1 MPKFEVY
8 VDEIGG
14 YHFRLRARNGQII
27 AVSQSYKSKE
37 GCLKGIKSVKLNA
50 PGARIVILEKELE
63 TGRRVE
69 TEKELETEKEH
80 ETGKKLKIEKDMQVS
95 V

>member
-8 VDEIGG
+8 SDEVGG
-14 YHFRLRARNGQII
+14 YHFRLGARNGQII

-37 GCLKGIKSVKLNA
+37 GCLKGIKSVKINA
-50 PGARIVILEKELE
+50 AGARVVVMDEELE
-63 TGRRVE
+63 NENKT
-69 TEKELETEKEH
+69 
-80 ETGKKLKIEKDMQVS
+80 QVS

>member
-8 VDEIGG
+8 SDEEGG

-37 GCLKGIKSVKLNA
+37 GCLKGIKSVKINA
-50 PGARIVILEKELE
+50 AGARVVVMEEELEKENK
-63 TGRRVE
+63 T
-69 TEKELETEKEH
+69 
-80 ETGKKLKIEKDMQVS
+80 QVS

>member
-8 VDEIGG
+8 SDEMGG

-50 PGARIVILEKELE
+50 SGARIVILENQL
-63 TGRRVE
+63 G
-69 TEKELETEKEH
+69 
-80 ETGKKLKIEKDMQVS
+80 IESGTQVS

>member
-8 VDEIGG
+8 VDEMGG

-50 PGARIVILEKELE
+50 SGARIVILETELE
-63 TGRRVE
+63 IE
-69 TEKELETEKEH
+69 KDLEAEKELD
-80 ETGKKLKIEKDMQVS
+80 TGKEAQVS

>member
-8 VDEIGG
+8 SDEDGG

-37 GCLKGIKSVKLNA
+37 GCLKGIKSVKINA
-50 PGARIVILEKELE
+50 AGARVVVMEE
-63 TGRRVE
+63 
-69 TEKELETEKEH
+69 
-80 ETGKKLKIEKDMQVS
+80 ETGKRK
-95 V
+95 

>member
-14 YHFRLRARNGQII
+14 YYFRLRARNGQII
-27 AVSQSYKSKE
+27 AVSQCYKSKE

-50 PGARIVILEKELE
+50 SGARIVILENEFEPGKELE
-63 TGRRVE
+63 ME
-69 TEKELETEKEH
+69 T
-80 ETGKKLKIEKDMQVS
+80 
-95 V
+95 

>member
-1 MPKFEVY
+1 MTQNGGNMPKFEVY

-50 PGARIVILEKELE
+50 SGARIVILEKELE
-63 TGRRVE
+63 TGRKLETKKELE
-69 TEKELETEKEH
+69 TEKELETGKEP
-80 ETGKKLKIEKDMQVS
+80 K
-95 V
+95 

>member
-50 PGARIVILEKELE
+50 SGARIVILEKELE
-63 TGRRVE
+63 TGN
-69 TEKELETEKEH
+69 ELETETELEKEK
-80 ETGKKLKIEKDMQVS
+80 ELDTGRLF
-95 V
+95 

>member
-8 VDEIGG
+8 SDEMGG

-50 PGARIVILEKELE
+50 AGARVVLMEEEMESENK
-63 TGRRVE
+63 T
-69 TEKELETEKEH
+69 
-80 ETGKKLKIEKDMQVS
+80 QVS

>member
-8 VDEIGG
+8 SDEMGG

-27 AVSQSYKSKE
+27 ALSQCYKSKE

-50 PGARIVILEKELE
+50 SGARIVILEEELE
-63 TGRRVE
+63 IKKE
-69 TEKELETEKEH
+69 T
-80 ETGKKLKIEKDMQVS
+80 QVS

>member
-8 VDEIGG
+8 SDELGG

-27 AVSQSYKSKE
+27 AVSQCYKSKE

-50 PGARIVILEKELE
+50 SGARIVILEEELE
-63 TGRRVE
+63 IKKE
-69 TEKELETEKEH
+69 T
-80 ETGKKLKIEKDMQVS
+80 QVS

>member
-8 VDEIGG
+8 SDEEGG

-37 GCLKGIKSVKLNA
+37 GCLKGIKSVKINA
-50 PGARIVILEKELE
+50 AGARVVVMEEELEKENK
-63 TGRRVE
+63 TQ
-69 TEKELETEKEH
+69 
-80 ETGKKLKIEKDMQVS
+80 ISM
-95 V
+95 

>member
-8 VDEIGG
+8 SDEMGG

-27 AVSQSYKSKE
+27 AVSQCYKSKE

-50 PGARIVILEKELE
+50 SGARIVILEEELE
-63 TGRRVE
+63 
-69 TEKELETEKEH
+69 
-80 ETGKKLKIEKDMQVS
+80 IEKGNTGIS
-95 V
+95 VIFGAQFLQICML

>member
-50 PGARIVILEKELE
+50 SGARIVILEKELDAGEEFGMGKE
-63 TGRRVE
+63 TR
-69 TEKELETEKEH
+69 
-80 ETGKKLKIEKDMQVS
+80 VS

>member
-8 VDEIGG
+8 VDEMGG

-50 PGARIVILEKELE
+50 SGARIVILEKELE
-63 TGRRVE
+63 TGD
-69 TEKELETEKEH
+69 ELETETELGKEK
-80 ETGKKLKIEKDMQVS
+80 ELDTGKLF
-95 V
+95 

>member
-8 VDEIGG
+8 SDEMGG

-27 AVSQSYKSKE
+27 AVSQCYKSKE

-50 PGARIVILEKELE
+50 SGALIVILEEELE
-63 TGRRVE
+63 IKKE
-69 TEKELETEKEH
+69 T
-80 ETGKKLKIEKDMQVS
+80 QVS

>member
-8 VDEIGG
+8 VDEMGG

-50 PGARIVILEKELE
+50 PGARIVILETELE
-63 TGRRVE
+63 IE
-69 TEKELETEKEH
+69 KDLEAEKELD
-80 ETGKKLKIEKDMQVS
+80 TGKEAQVS

>member
-8 VDEIGG
+8 SDEMGG

-27 AVSQSYKSKE
+27 AVSQCYKSKE

-50 PGARIVILEKELE
+50 SGARIVILEEELE
-63 TGRRVE
+63 IKKE
-69 TEKELETEKEH
+69 T
-80 ETGKKLKIEKDMQVS
+80 QVS

>member
-8 VDEIGG
+8 VDEMGG

-50 PGARIVILEKELE
+50 SGARIVILEKELE
-63 TGRRVE
+63 P
-69 TEKELETEKEH
+69 EKELEAETEFGTGEGLKTEKE
-80 ETGKKLKIEKDMQVS
+80 TQVS

>member
-1 MPKFEVY
+1 MRARFKVCLRTKNGGNMSKFEVY
-8 VDEIGG
+8 LDEMGS

-50 PGARIVILEKELE
+50 SGARIVILEKELDISEELKTGKE
-63 TGRRVE
+63 TG
-69 TEKELETEKEH
+69 
-80 ETGKKLKIEKDMQVS
+80 VS

>member
-50 PGARIVILEKELE
+50 SGARIVILETELE
-63 TGRRVE
+63 TGTLE
-69 TEKELETEKEH
+69 TGTELESEKELKTGEEL
-80 ETGKKLKIEKDMQVS
+80 ETGKETQVL